1 MLGAQNYNPASAIF
15 GLLLPGSLSLDLSVR
30 FLEED
35 APVLLRASPSSFESY
50 RALLLSGGLIL
61 SLEQVHLS
69 FWSSSQG
76 DGSTSLTLAH
86 TASNDGKILL
96 QIFRID
102 PTPRRPFAFT
112 PFLVARHPA
121 NPYKLKP
128 LAKN

>member
-15 GLLLPGSLSLDLSVR
+15 GLLLPGLLSLDLSVR

-35 APVLLRASPSSFESY
+35 ALVLLRASPSSFESY

-76 DGSTSLTLAH
+76 DGSTSVTLAH
-86 TASNDGKILL
+86 TASNDRKFFTN
-96 QIFRID
+96 FRIG
-102 PTPRRPFAFT
+102 PTPRRPF
-112 PFLVARHPA
+112 PLRGVLVTCHSA
-121 NPYKLKP
+121 NRYQPGP

>member
-15 GLLLPGSLSLDLSVR
+15 GLLLPGLLSLDLSVR

-76 DGSTSLTLAH
+76 DGSTSVTLAH
-86 TASNDGKILL
+86 TASNDRKILYKFSNRPYAQAAFSFTRGFSDL
-96 QIFRID
+96 SLGQSI
-102 PTPRRPFAFT
+102 PTWT
-112 PFLVARHPA
+112 
-121 NPYKLKP
+121 

>member
-15 GLLLPGSLSLDLSVR
+15 GLLLPGLLSLDLSVR

-76 DGSTSLTLAH
+76 DGSTSVTLAH
-86 TASNDGKILL
+86 TASNDRKISL
-96 QIFRID
+96 QIFRIG

-112 PFLVARHPA
+112 PGF
-121 NPYKLKP
+121 
-128 LAKN
+128 